1 KATLTPERDVEPRR
15 IGVARPPA
23 TLALDHT
30 PPEEHLTDDGA
41 DGIVQATAREI
52 GRRLDRARGIETALT
67 LGLRRRMRCGRRHPE
82 TVPFVTE
89 GDRLAPRQPNGA
101 VERRAKAQPI
111 LARDDEPAAP
121 AHDWLGV
128 VGRARSVPDL

>member
-1 KATLTPERDVEPRR
+1 
-15 IGVARPPA
+15 
-23 TLALDHT
+23 
-30 PPEEHLTDDGA
+30 
-41 DGIVQATAREI
+41 
-52 GRRLDRARGIETALT
+52 ALT

-101 VERRAKAQPI
+101 VERRAEAQPI

-128 VGRARSVPDL
+128 VGRARSAPDLYAGTFSGSRGASVGSFSGASSGVSRGTGSSSGSTVTVRRGSPIFIAPRPCHSRV